1 VRLNGNAS
9 FEYFNTVEVNEGS
22 LTISGGHQFVT
33 QDRYTND
40 GGTTVIENGG
50 DLLVR
55 GALTVLGGSVTVD
68 ATSAFSA
75 ETQTEVIDEEG
86 TTRDVTVEVIGGTLS
101 IADASTLVTPATVL
115 SDGPPI
121 DPDGKGPLPSEPAP
135 PIVRTAAFSDRTDL
149 EVGVNYVG
157 LNAGQVWIVAE
168 QVVIDPDT
176 EDETVVPATID
187 LGSTVIERNDG
198 TIAISGE
205 NATFDAAE
213 GLRYNHGKLML
224 ANGFVFE
231 TLVNDFRNAPGAAM
245 MLSGAEFVVTGDA
258 GTFRNDGDLMMDGD
272 SYLFVD
278 QFTNGAGAMLQLDG
292 VLEAGLVVN
301 SAGASITGS
310 GSISGSIQN
319 DGLLDLGSS
328 PGLIE
333 SFGDYTQSAGAAA
346 RFEIGGTEA
355 GVSYDQLAV
364 TGAVGLLGDLEL
376 EVLEG
381 YTPTLGDLFVLI
393 DGDADD
399 DGGELLTGRFA
410 SIAGVIIDEYLA
422 FAVRYDDVSADVLA
436 EVVLA
441 GDFNRDGE
449 VGTPD
454 LAILAGQFGLSGQLW
469 AEGDA
474 TGDGAIGTPDLA
486 VLAGSFGRTAAS
498 VPPPAVTFDDPTG
511 RAAVPEPGTL
521 ALLAA
526 GGVLLGRG
534 RRRA

>member
-1 VRLNGNAS
+1 MPVGLTNTGVINVSQAGTLRFGAVIDNFADDGATLAGGTWNLNGADGAFSNMDSNFGASVIVDILGVENEEDVFFDILGGVTQFDTALRTNAANVRLNGNAS

-176 EDETVVPATID
+176 EDETVIPATID

-231 TLVNDFRNAPGAAM
+231 TLVNDFRNAPGGAM
-245 MLSGAEFVVTGDA
+245 MLSGAEFAVTGDA

-272 SYLFVD
+272 S
-278 QFTNGAGAMLQLDG
+278 
-292 VLEAGLVVN
+292 
-301 SAGASITGS
+301 
-310 GSISGSIQN
+310 
-319 DGLLDLGSS
+319 
-328 PGLIE
+328 
-333 SFGDYTQSAGAAA
+333 
-346 RFEIGGTEA
+346 
-355 GVSYDQLAV
+355 
-364 TGAVGLLGDLEL
+364 
-376 EVLEG
+376 
-381 YTPTLGDLFVLI
+381 
-393 DGDADD
+393 
-399 DGGELLTGRFA
+399 
-410 SIAGVIIDEYLA
+410 
-422 FAVRYDDVSADVLA
+422 
-436 EVVLA
+436 
-441 GDFNRDGE
+441 
-449 VGTPD
+449 
-454 LAILAGQFGLSGQLW
+454 
-469 AEGDA
+469 
-474 TGDGAIGTPDLA
+474 
-486 VLAGSFGRTAAS
+486 
-498 VPPPAVTFDDPTG
+498 
-511 RAAVPEPGTL
+511 
-521 ALLAA
+521 
-526 GGVLLGRG
+526 
-534 RRRA
+534 